1 MTSSRELQILR
12 DRVEKME
19 ARSRR
24 IRNLSLSG
32 FLALLSVLLL
42 GQAAPSKTLEGR
54 QLILTD
60 GNGLRRVVI
69 SAQVAGEPMIALLDV
84 EGQIRAGMRLRDGDP
99 GMFLN
104 DTDGKEAL
112 RMALGSA
119 GPEIFLYDDNQV
131 ARTGFAVQN
140 NVPGLFLR
148 DANRKERLNIT
159 VQDGGPSV
167 LLKDSNERSRLQLA
181 YNNDRPMILLSDQ
194 DAAARMSILV
204 DGKGDPSV
212 NLRDHASNAAARFSI
227 TGSEPQI
234 VLIEARGDTIFER
247 P

>member
-1 MTSSRELQILR
+1 MTSSRELQTLR

-42 GQAAPSKTLEGR
+42 GQAAPSNTLEGR
-54 QLILTD
+54 ELILTD
-60 GNGLRRVVI
+60 ENGLRRVVI
-69 SAQVAGEPMIALLDV
+69 SAQVAGEPVIALLDG
-84 EGQIRAGMRLRDGDP
+84 EGQIRAGMRLKDGDP

-104 DTDGKEAL
+104 DTNGAEAV

-148 DANRKERLNIT
+148 DADRKERLSIT
-159 VQDGGPSV
+159 VQDGGPGV
-167 LLKDSNERSRLQLA
+167 FLMDSRGQSRLQLA
-181 YNNDRPMILLSDQ
+181 VTDRPMILLSDDRAQ
-194 DAAARMSILV
+194 IRMNVLV
-204 DGKGDPSV
+204 DKKGNPSL
-212 NLRDHASNAAARFSI
+212 NMRDAGTNAQARFGI
-227 TGSEPQI
+227 TGSEPKI
-234 VLIEARGDTIFER
+234 VLIEAGGDKIFER

>member
-1 MTSSRELQILR
+1 MTSSRELQTLR

-42 GQAAPSKTLEGR
+42 GQAAPSKTLEGQ

-60 GNGLRRVVI
+60 GNGLRRVLI

-99 GMFLN
+99 GIFLN
-104 DTDGKEAL
+104 DTNGKEAV

-119 GPEIFLYDDNQV
+119 GPEVFLYDDNQV

-148 DANRKERLNIT
+148 DGNQTARLNIT
-159 VQDGGPSV
+159 VQDGGPGV
-167 LLKDSNERSRLQLA
+167 FFMDSQGQSRLQLVVT
-181 YNNDRPMILLSDQ
+181 DRPMILLSDHQ
-194 DAAARMSILV
+194 AQIRVNVLV
-204 DGKGDPSV
+204 DKKGNPSL
-212 NLRDHASNAAARFSI
+212 NMRDTATNAQARFGI
-227 TGSEPQI
+227 AGSEPEI
-234 VLIEARGDTIFER
+234 VLIEAGGERIFER